1 MVTKGDS
8 SSMSDTPGSEDI
20 LHFEPVLKGSD
31 ALKARSRGKAFS
43 AYQLSLVVFDMAVCL
58 TAFWIA
64 ARVTGL
70 VWLIG
75 GQPAE
80 IASVMLLSLVL
91 VVFFP
96 TYHLY
101 SYHHIFLFKQ
111 HLLNLFK
118 SFCWSVLTLVM
129 LFTLYSYPELFRGP
143 AALLLVLFTAI
154 LLLALSTFY
163 WRYLVNFLKAVGIS
177 FIFAG
182 IMVLLIPDKAPDVM
196 QDWSTVL
203 IGVFLAAGMFLVGR
217 FFLVQVAFN
226 KWMRRHFRR
235 QVLVVGTDEEAKGIT
250 GHVVRLNA
258 PFWIAGFAGSQEV
271 DESQMPARKRRL
283 GELRDVPE
291 IVAKE
296 KIDEIIVTDESM
308 DKAVLVSLLDY
319 CTSEGI
325 TVWFPPKL
333 LPIIDMKL
341 YIDIFCGLPMIRLC
355 SQKNSGFF
363 NKVKHSLD
371 ALITLPAT
379 VMLLPLFLVAGL
391 AIKLN
396 SKGPVFYKANAIG
409 KNGNAFTMFKF
420 RSMKVDNG
428 YDIHKEYVTRLIT
441 GEIRP
446 ETEGDRPLKVSDD
459 PRITSVGKFLRKTSL
474 DELPQILNVLKG
486 EMSLV
491 GPRPCLPYEFEIYKD
506 WHKKRLS
513 IRPGITGLWQV
524 AGRSAVAFEDM
535 VLLDLYYIYNRNI
548 SMDLNIIYETVFAVL
563 GKRGAY

>member
-1 MVTKGDS
+1 MDG
-8 SSMSDTPGSEDI
+8 TPGSEDI

-31 ALKARSRGKAFS
+31 AVRARARGKALS
-43 AYQLSLVVFDMAVCL
+43 AYQLCLVVFDIIVCL
-58 TAFWIA
+58 IAFGVG

-70 VWLIG
+70 VWLIEG
-75 GQPAE
+75 RPAE
-80 IASVMLLSLVL
+80 IASLLLLSLVL

-96 TYHLY
+96 TYYLY
-101 SYHHIFLFKQ
+101 SYHHIFLFKK
-111 HLLNLFK
+111 HLVNLFK

-129 LFTLYSYPELFRGP
+129 IFTLYTYPELFRGV
-143 AALLLVLFTAI
+143 AALLLMVFVAI
-154 LLLALSTFY
+154 LLLVLSTFY
-163 WRYLVNFLKAVGIS
+163 WRYLVNFLKAVGTS
-177 FIFAG
+177 FVFAG
-182 IMVLLIPDKAPDVM
+182 IMALLIPDKAPDVL

-203 IGVFLAAGMFLVGR
+203 IGVFLAAGMVLVGR
-217 FFLVQVAFN
+217 FFLVQVVFN

-235 QVLVVGTDEEAKGIT
+235 QVLVIGTDEEAKGVT
-250 GHVVRLNA
+250 SHVVRLNA
-258 PFWIAGFAGSQEV
+258 PFWVAGFAGSQEV
-271 DESQMPARKRRL
+271 NASEMPGRKRRL

-291 IVAKE
+291 IVGKE

-319 CTSEGI
+319 CTSEGL

-341 YIDIFCGLPMIRLC
+341 YTDIFCGLPMIRLC
-355 SQKNSGFF
+355 SQKKSGFF

-379 VMLLPLFLVAGL
+379 VMLLPLFTVVGL

-396 SKGPVFYKANAIG
+396 SKGPVFYRANAIG
-409 KNGNAFTMFKF
+409 KNGNPFTMYKF
-420 RSMKVDNG
+420 RSMKVVDNG
-428 YDIHKEYVTRLIT
+428 FDIHKDYVTRLIT

-446 ETEGDRPLKVSDD
+446 ETEGDRPLKVHDD
-459 PRITSVGKFLRKTSL
+459 PRITSVGRLLRKTSL

-524 AGRSAVAFEDM
+524 AGRSEVAFEDM

-548 SMDLNIIYETVFAVL
+548 SMDMNIIYETIFAVL